1 MCDAVVM
8 PLDVAKTRLQMQGA
22 DGTQQ
27 YKSLVDCF
35 QKTVRN
41 EGIGSLY
48 KGVEPALT
56 RQVVY
61 GGLRYG
67 LYAPLRNLI
76 GVDASTPK
84 DQIPFWKKFVAGGG
98 AGGIASF
105 VANPTDLVKIRM
117 QVDGLKAADPGY
129 KPKYTGAINCVTT
142 IMREEGIFSFWK
154 GCTPNLTRAIVLAA
168 FELSCYDEIKLQLV
182 NFGLVQ
188 PGSVSGVFISSCC
201 VGFIASVV
209 STPFDVAKS
218 RIMGQPTRSDGTGK
232 LYSGMIDC
240 FAQTIKKEGPFALM
254 KGFLPCWARI
264 GPRGVIIFMTME
276 QVKKWTDSD

>member
-1 MCDAVVM
+1 M

-27 YKSLVDCF
+27 YKNLVDCF
-35 QKTVRN
+35 KVTVRK
-41 EGIGSLY
+41 EGIASLY
-48 KGVEPALT
+48 KGVEPALA
-56 RQVVY
+56 RQVIY

-76 GVDASTPK
+76 GVDPSTPK

-98 AGGIASF
+98 AGGLASF
-105 VANPTDLVKIRM
+105 AANPTDLVKIRM
-117 QVDGLKAADPGY
+117 QVDGLKAAEAGY
-129 KPKYTGAINCVTT
+129 KPKYTGAVNCVQT
-142 IMREEGIFSFWK
+142 IYKDEGILAFWK
-154 GCTPNLTRAIVLAA
+154 GSTPNLSRAVVLAA

-182 NFGLVQ
+182 KAGLVQ
-188 PGSVSGVFISSCC
+188 PGAVSGVFISSCC

-209 STPFDVAKS
+209 STPFDVVKS
-218 RIMGQPTRSDGTGK
+218 RIMGQPSNPDGTGK
-232 LYSGMIDC
+232 LYSGMVDC
-240 FAQTIKKEGPFALM
+240 FAQTLKKEGPFAMM

-276 QVKKWTDSD
+276 QLKKFAD